1 MVESEY
7 QNLLS
12 RRLRLVGRL
21 GLLRE
26 LYSRA
31 HLRVVNEAAR
41 NPHAPAIF
49 TPTTLRRPLST
60 HAHNTQAPAVFT
72 RPQPS
77 DARHPHTL
85 HVLGA
90 MIPLIAFFRTASGD
104 TY

>member
-1 MVESEY
+1 M
-7 QNLLS
+7 QMMWPNPNTRTFLS

-31 HLRVVNEAAR
+31 HLRVVNEVAR

-60 HAHNTQAPAVFT
+60 HAHNTQAPVILR
-72 RPQPS
+72 RPQFSHAHNPQTPAILTHS
-77 DARHPHTL
+77 TSWER
-85 HVLGA
+85 
-90 MIPLIAFFRTASGD
+90 
-104 TY
+104 